1 MSFTVEQKSLL
12 AKLMATENV
21 TVQHQKIQT
30 ARFDPKNRVLYLPIW
45 QNMNGFMYDHLTGHE
60 VGHAL
65 YTPAEGW
72 HDAVADKSKGTH
84 YKNFLNVIEDCRI
97 EKKIKRKYPGL
108 NSSFRQGFA
117 ELMKRNFFGIEN
129 KNVNE
134 LCFIDR
140 LNIYSK
146 SQWTDNSIKFTD
158 AELTLI
164 DKVHQCESWEDVVRV
179 TDEIYD
185 YSKDEQSQIEQQNY
199 DFSDDYDNSEYD
211 EYEENDQKSDEP
223 DSDSET
229 EDSKNQ
235 TDSQESDEES
245 DDTDQEPTDVDDQS
259 NVQEDYF
266 DSIDE
271 PRCETD
277 EKFRQNENTL
287 LDETCKEYV
296 YLNIPKANLDDIV
309 VPAKR
314 VHESLTKHFSQYEN
328 GPIQNLVN
336 DFKNKNTRY
345 VDLLVKE
352 FEMRKAAKSFSKNKL
367 SDTGDIDINKLSS
380 FKFDDNIF
388 RKVMLTTK
396 GKKHGLILLL
406 DCSGSMQN
414 NMAGSIEQILI
425 LSMFCRK
432 VNIPFS
438 VYGFND
444 SVNVHILDMGVQ
456 FSDKASCL
464 EIANRKCFSANIN
477 EIALDRVYLR
487 EYLNSSM
494 NNAEFSKCLRNMIV
508 LRETYN
514 NKYHDYRYYTAP
526 RTEQLNRTPLTA
538 AIFAV
543 GQLMPQFRKKHNI
556 DLSSLIIVH
565 DGDADGISKYNK
577 MNPDDDTISIGSIS
591 TYSQNVILCDSKNKF
606 QYKLKSESEC
616 GSVCPVNVAALNWFR
631 KTTHSKIFGFFLI
644 QNLRTAK
651 NEIYSRYV
659 FEDGNRINKE
669 TASKASEIIEKIKA
683 DKFVRSY
690 NWEYENYFLIIAGD
704 SLKVQDD
711 ELQIEGKV
719 TNGKLKSAFMK
730 MNKRKQVSRVFVSQ
744 FVQGIAA

>member
-72 HDAVADKSKGTH
+72 HDAATDKSKGKN
-84 YKNFLNVIEDCRI
+84 YKSFLNVVEDCRI
-97 EKKIKRKYPGL
+97 EKKVKRKYPGL
-108 NSSFRQGFA
+108 NNSFKQGFA
-117 ELMKRNFFGIEN
+117 ELMKRDFFGIESKDVN
-129 KNVNE
+129 K
-134 LCFIDR
+134 LSFIDR

-146 SQWTDNSIKFTD
+146 SQWTNSIQFTD
-158 AELTLI
+158 AELKLI
-164 DKVHQCESWEDVVRV
+164 DKVQQCESWEDVVRV
-179 TDEIYD
+179 TDEIYE
-185 YSKDEQSQIEQQNY
+185 YSKDEQAQLQHQESEMSNEY
-199 DFSDDYDNSEYD
+199 GDSEDGEYEYD
-211 EYEENDQKSDEP
+211 
-223 DSDSET
+223 DSEDD
-229 EDSKNQ
+229 E
-235 TDSQESDEES
+235 QESDDFDDYKNKPSNEKFDETEQEYDDFDNSSDNEEQVFES
-245 DDTDQEPTDVDDQS
+245 I
-259 NVQEDYF
+259 ED
-266 DSIDE
+266 

-277 EKFRQNENTL
+277 ENFRQNENLL
-287 LDETCKEYV
+287 LDASCKEYV
-296 YLNIPKANLDDIV
+296 YLNIPKANLDDII

-314 VHESLTKHFSQYEN
+314 VHESLTEHYSQYDD
-328 GPIQNLVN
+328 GPIQTLVN

-352 FEMRKAAKSFSKNKL
+352 FEMRKAAKSYSKNKI
-367 SDTGDIDINKLSS
+367 SDTGDIDVNKLSS
-380 FKFDDNIF
+380 YKFDDNIF
-388 RKVMLTTK
+388 RKMMITSK

-406 DCSGSMQN
+406 DCSGSMHQ

-444 SVNVHILDMGVQ
+444 CFKSHMLDLGIQRTDIGARLAAKSRKSFSQNVNELGL
-456 FSDKASCL
+456 S
-464 EIANRKCFSANIN
+464 N
-477 EIALDRVYLR
+477 VYLR

-494 NNAEFSKCLRNMIV
+494 NNSEFSKCLRNMIV
-508 LRETYN
+508 LRQSYI
-514 NKYHDYRYYTAP
+514 YDRYSHNRCVYYSKP
-526 RTEQLNRTPLTA
+526 DTEQLSATPLTQ

-565 DGDADGISKYNK
+565 DGDADK
-577 MNPDDDTISIGSIS
+577 MNKYITSDYGFQFTN
-591 TYSQNVILCDSKNKF
+591 TYKQNVILCDSKNKY
-606 QYKLKSESEC
+606 QHQLRTSEEC
-616 GSVCPVNVAALNWFR
+616 GNICPTYVAALNWFK
-631 KTTHSKIFGFFLI
+631 KTTHSKIFGFFLF

-651 NEIYSRYV
+651 NEICSRYV
-659 FEDGNRINKE
+659 FEDGNKINKQ
-669 TASKASEIIEKIKA
+669 TASKAYEIIEKIKEN
-683 DKFVRSY
+683 KFVRSY

-704 SLKVQDD
+704 SLKVESDN
-711 ELQIEGKV
+711 LQIEGKV
-719 TNGKLKSAFMK
+719 TNGKLKNAFMK